1 MNSGINLIFYICLG
15 IHKYISMIQS
25 IHMHVIRHTWA
36 PLKFFPILNLHYV
49 KTELML

>member
-15 IHKYISMIQS
+15 IHKYIYMIQS
-25 IHMHVIRHTWA
+25 IAMDVVRHTWA
-36 PLKFFPILNLHYV
+36 SQKFFPILNIHYI